1 MKRMRICVWVCAV
14 LMAVP
19 VSAFADEITDEYKKI
34 MQPAAAANMA
44 LQRVME
50 TDLAAAATNAGELQA
65 AFAKIEEFWTKR
77 GTADAMQF
85 AKNVQQVA
93 KEVHDAA
100 AAGNREATAAAARRI
115 GANCQSCHMA
125 HRERLPDGSFQLK

>member
-1 MKRMRICVWVCAV
+1 
-14 LMAVP
+14 MAVS
-19 VSAFADEITDEYKKI
+19 VAAFADEITDEYKKI

-85 AKNVQQVA
+85 AKNVQAVA
-93 KEVHDAA
+93 KEVHA

-115 GANCQSCHMA
+115 GANCQGCHMA
-125 HRERLPDGSFQLK
+125 HRERLPDGSFLLK

>member
-1 MKRMRICVWVCAV
+1 MKVKVRLWVCAALV
-14 LMAVP
+14 AVS

-50 TDLAAAATNAGELQA
+50 TDLAAAATNAGEVQA
-65 AFAKIEEFWTKR
+65 AFAKVEEFWTRR
-77 GTADAMQF
+77 GTADAIQF
-85 AKNVQQVA
+85 AKNVQAVA

-115 GANCQSCHMA
+115 GANCQGCHMA
-125 HRERLPDGSFQLK
+125 HRERLPDGSFLLK

>member
-1 MKRMRICVWVCAV
+1 MIMKMRICLGVCA
-14 LMAVP
+14 LLLASAV
-19 VSAFADEITDEYKKI
+19 AFADEITDEYKKL
-34 MQPAAAANMA
+34 MQPAAAANMR

-50 TDLAAAATNAGELQA
+50 TDLAAAAEAAAEMQA

-77 GTADAMQF
+77 GTEDAIGF
-85 AKNVQQVA
+85 AKNVQAVA

-100 AAGNREATAAAARRI
+100 TAGNKDATVAAARRI
-115 GANCQSCHMA
+115 AANCGSCHMV

>member
-1 MKRMRICVWVCAV
+1 MKVKVRLWVCAALV
-14 LMAVP
+14 AVS

-50 TDLAAAATNAGELQA
+50 TDLAAAATNAGEVQA
-65 AFAKIEEFWTKR
+65 AFAKVEEFWTRR
-77 GTADAMQF
+77 GTADSIQF

-115 GANCQSCHMA
+115 GANCQGCHMA
-125 HRERLPDGSFQLK
+125 HRERLPDGSFLLK